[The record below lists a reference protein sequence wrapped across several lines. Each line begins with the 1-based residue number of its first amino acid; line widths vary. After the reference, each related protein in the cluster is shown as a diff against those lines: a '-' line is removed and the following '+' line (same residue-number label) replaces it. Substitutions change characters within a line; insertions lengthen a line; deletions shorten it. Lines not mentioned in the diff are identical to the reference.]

1 MLSFAQDNLKWEKKK
16 AEELVRIWSAIPQ
29 GYAMLSQKAIRNIN
43 KMLILGMKYSDAVLL
58 AKVPE
63 IVEITD
69 GEILSVTE
77 DYHRVEAQVRYE
89 NRLII
94 LLMLS

>member
-1 MLSFAQDNLKWEKKK
+1 
-16 AEELVRIWSAIPQ
+16 
-29 GYAMLSQKAIRNIN
+29 MLSQKAIRNIN

-69 GEILSVTE
+69 SEILSVTE

-89 NRLII
+89 KQINNIVNALIAKYKSASRRI
-94 LLMLS
+94 PFCRS